1 MKRELLR
8 KLPKIDYLLTHSKL
22 EKFGRET
29 DYYTFSQGIREG
41 IEFFRENILNDI
53 ITEFTED
60 DVIKKIISI
69 LKENSKTNLRKVING
84 TGTIIHTNLGRG
96 IFSEKMGK
104 HLFDIVTSYNNLE
117 YNLKTGKRG
126 SRYAHLEKLICETTG
141 AEAAL
146 VVNNNAAAVV
156 LCLNEFA
163 ENREA
168 VISRGELIEIGGS
181 FRIPEIMKFA
191 GANLIECGTTN
202 KTYIKD
208 FENAVTENTGMILK
222 VHTSNYKIQGF
233 TREVSRDEIAAL
245 GREKN
250 IITMEDM
257 GSGALIDFSKY
268 GLSKE
273 NTVQEA
279 LKSGID
285 IITFS
290 GDKLLGG
297 CQAGIILGKKSLIE
311 RLKKNQYL
319 RTIRVDKMTTAV
331 LEILFRTYRDERE
344 AVKEIPSLRFI
355 TEDILSAQKRAENL
369 SKILSSYNIPHEV
382 IKTEAN
388 IGGGAMPGETVK
400 SFGIRFNT
408 DISPDKIAE
417 KFRTADTAI
426 IGRIEKNF
434 FIIDVK
440 AVKDCEIEI
449 IGKTAAK
456 LFEKEKGQN
465 QWKIL

>member
-1 MKRELLR
+1 
-8 KLPKIDYLLTHSKL
+8 
-22 EKFGRET
+22 
-29 DYYTFSQGIREG
+29 
-41 IEFFRENILNDI
+41 
-53 ITEFTED
+53 
-60 DVIKKIISI
+60 
-69 LKENSKTNLRKVING
+69 
-84 TGTIIHTNLGRG
+84 
-96 IFSEKMGK
+96 
-104 HLFDIVTSYNNLE
+104 
-117 YNLKTGKRG
+117 
-126 SRYAHLEKLICETTG
+126 
-141 AEAAL
+141 
-146 VVNNNAAAVV
+146 
-156 LCLNEFA
+156 
-163 ENREA
+163 
-168 VISRGELIEIGGS
+168 
-181 FRIPEIMKFA
+181 
-191 GANLIECGTTN
+191 
-202 KTYIKD
+202 
-208 FENAVTENTGMILK
+208 
-222 VHTSNYKIQGF
+222 
-233 TREVSRDEIAAL
+233 
-245 GREKN
+245 
-250 IITMEDM
+250 MEDM

-355 TEDILSAQKRAENL
+355 TEDILSAQERAENL

-388 IGGGAMPGETVK
+388 IGGGAMPGETIK

-434 FIIDVK
+434 FIIDIK
-440 AVKDCEIEI
+440 AVKDCEIEV

-456 LFEKEKGQN
+456 LFGKEKGQN
-465 QWKIL
+465 Q